1 MARRK
6 TDQADGP
13 LPGETG
19 PIARAG
25 GADPFLRLMSHEMRT
40 PLNGVIGMLGLLTR
54 TRLDGAQR
62 AYAEAARDSA
72 EHLLGLVN
80 DLLDYARLE
89 AGKLE
94 IDPAPVDLEAL
105 ARGVAELLSPRAHD
119 KGLEIVW
126 SVSADVPPVLADEG
140 RLRQVLF
147 NLAGNAVKFADRG
160 GVRIAIERVGGAD
173 DRPELA
179 FVVDDTGPGVP
190 VEARARIFEEFGHVD
205 ASDAARHGGAGLGL
219 AVVSRL
225 AAAMNG
231 SVRVEDR
238 PGPRGS
244 RGSRF
249 VFQAA
254 FDLAPDAAPRA
265 TPLAGRSVAVVSPD
279 PFVRAAAEAQVVA
292 SGGAVARRADAA
304 GVVALIDHAEAARAD
319 PPLALAPGGARAVVL
334 LKPSERDLIARYRA
348 AGFQGYL
355 IKPLR
360 RASLVERVLAASA
373 AEVSG
378 VLRAPAAEDDRVAPV
393 RFAGTRVLLAEDNP
407 VGALLARTLL
417 RREGCVVETAA
428 TGEEAVAALKRARY
442 DLVFMDMRMPGMDGP
457 AATRAIRAAGD
468 RTPIVALTANAFAE
482 DRQTCLEAGMDD
494 HLVKPLEIEALRA
507 ALTRWTAGDFR
518 AKVAAG

>member
-6 TDQADGP
+6 ADQAA
-13 LPGETG
+13 ET
-19 PIARAG
+19 PETARAG

-94 IDPAPVDLEAL
+94 IDPAPVELEGL
-105 ARGVAELLSPRAHD
+105 VRGVAELLSPRAHD

-126 SVSADVPPVLADEG
+126 SVSPDAPDVLADEG

-147 NLAGNAVKFADRG
+147 NLAGNAVKFTDAG
-160 GVRIAIERVGGAD
+160 GVRIAVDRVGGPD
-173 DRPELA
+173 GRPELA
-179 FVVDDTGPGVP
+179 FVIDDTGPGVP
-190 VEARARIFEEFGHVD
+190 LEARARIFEEFGHVD
-205 ASDAARHGGAGLGL
+205 ASDATRHGGAGLGL
-219 AVVSRL
+219 AVVQKL
-225 AAAMNG
+225 AVAMG
-231 SVRVEDR
+231 GTVRVEDR
-238 PGPRGS
+238 PDLKKTGPKKT

-254 FDLAPDAAPRA
+254 FEAVADAAPRA
-265 TPLAGRSVAVVSPD
+265 RPLTDRVVAVRSPD
-279 PFVRAAAEAQVVA
+279 PFVRAAAEAQIAA
-292 SGGAVARRADAA
+292 SGGSVWPA
-304 GVVALIDHAEAARAD
+304 GQLAPVTLVDHAEAAASGL
-319 PPLALAPGGARAVVL
+319 PLAALPEGGRGVIL
-334 LKPSERDLIARYRA
+334 LKPSERELIARYRSV
-348 AGFQGYL
+348 GFHGYL

-360 RASLVERVLAASA
+360 RASLVERVLAASD
-373 AEVSG
+373 AETLVPRG
-378 VLRAPAAEDDRVAPV
+378 VAPEDDRVVPV
-393 RFAGTRVLLAEDNP
+393 RFAGTRVLLVEDNP
-407 VGALLARTLL
+407 VGALLAKTLL

-428 TGEEAVAALKRARY
+428 TGEEAIAALKRARY

-457 AATRAIRAAGD
+457 AATRALRAAGD

-482 DRQTCLEAGMDD
+482 DRQACLEAGMDD

-507 ALTRWTAGDFR
+507 ALARWTAGDFR
-518 AKVAAG
+518 AKVAVA